1 MPSVKEQHSVC
12 ATEEPVGGPV
22 ELFLLCAK
30 EWFGGGFKND
40 CFANLAK
47 RRRRGKRS
55 TTRNFGH
62 REDDFAFLG

>member
-40 CFANLAK
+40 CFANLVWVQVSFWT
-47 RRRRGKRS
+47 GV
-55 TTRNFGH
+55 FGP
-62 REDDFAFLG
+62 RTLS